1 MDINMRRFLTIA
13 IPIVSLAL
21 FICIMLS
28 GSILKRP
35 FGKDDDV
42 PQAIENLIQE
52 VDNDEWDKVNSEID
66 NLEKSWNKVIRRV
79 QFSLERD
86 EISDL
91 SMSIARLRGAALA
104 EDKGNS
110 LIELFEAYN
119 HWKEMGK

>member
-1 MDINMRRFLTIA
+1 MRRFLTIA
-13 IPIVSLAL
+13 IPIVTLAL

-35 FGKDDDV
+35 LGKDDDV
-42 PQAIENLIQE
+42 PQAIENLIQKIN
-52 VDNDEWDKVNSEID
+52 NDDWDKVNSEID
-66 NLEKSWNKVIRRV
+66 NLEKAWKKVIHRV

-86 EISDL
+86 EINDL
-91 SMSIARLRGAALA
+91 SMNIARLRGAALA

-110 LIELFEAYN
+110 LTELLEAYN